1 MPIGARLGVFAVRH
15 HKLSEPQPERVE
27 PDSPLIQEEVAV
39 LANCA
44 QTAVLV
50 VHRSKTR
57 PCMSRQSDM
66 NFITYQSYFRIKGLF
81 LEFSTVDL

>member
-1 MPIGARLGVFAVRH
+1 MPIGARLDVFAVRRH
-15 HKLSEPQPERVE
+15 RSTEPQLERVE
-27 PDSPLIQEEVAV
+27 PDSPLIQEEVAA